1 MAQRQALG
9 KGLSALIPNEGGANE
24 DNRNKFFLCPIDK
37 IEPNPYQ
44 PRKIFKGTELDE
56 LAESVKR
63 HGILTPIL
71 IRRKK
76 QDSHE
81 FYIIAGE
88 RRWRAAQRAG
98 LDKIPVVVKEADQDD
113 FLHLALV
120 ENIHREDLNP
130 MEEASAYKLLM
141 ESQDLT
147 HEKLAEILGKSRST
161 ITNML
166 RLLDL
171 PGYIQEDVL
180 NEVLSMG
187 HARVLAG
194 IQDLG
199 KMRTIRNMIIEKGLS
214 VRQVESYAASTRT
227 VRNEV
232 ATVHEESDPSYIRVL
247 SEDLK
252 RHFGTKVDIT
262 KRSRSN
268 RGKIVIHFNSNEELD
283 RLLDIWGINI
293 F

>member
-9 KGLSALIPNEGGANE
+9 KGLSALIPNEGGINE

-44 PRKIFKGTELDE
+44 PRKIFKGAELDE

-71 IRRKK
+71 IRRKE
-76 QDSHE
+76 QDSNN

-98 LDKIPVVVKEADQDD
+98 LDKIPVVIKEAGQGD

-147 HEKLAEILGKSRST
+147 HEKLAEMLGKSRST

-214 VRQVESYAASTRT
+214 VRQVESYAASTRA

-232 ATVHEESDPSYIRVL
+232 ATVHEESDLSYIRVL

-283 RLLDIWGINI
+283 RLLDIWGISI